1 LLAVE
6 EFKELLATV
15 ADPAST
21 DQLPTPTAGTFAER
35 VTAVAHI
42 VKFWPAL
49 AVVGTWSRWKA
60 TVDVDAGHTPFVIDH
75 SKTFVPTLRL
85 LAVEEF
91 DEVLATVA
99 DPAITD
105 QLPTPTMG
113 AFAESVTAVAQ
124 TVRLWPAL
132 AVVGTWSRWIATVD
146 VDVAHTPFVIDH
158 SKTFVPTLRLFAME
172 GLDELVA
179 TDADPV
185 STDQIPI
192 PTTGVFAERVT
203 AVAHTVRFW
212 PALATVGAWS
222 RWMAIVDIDTGHTPF
237 VIDHSKTFV
246 PTIRLFAVEVFNE
259 LLVTVADPVSTDQ
272 LPTPTTGALAERVTA
287 VAQTVRFWPAFALV
301 GSWSRWIAT
310 VDEDAAHTP
319 FVTDHTKTFVPTF
332 RLFAVEELNE
342 LVDTDADPA
351 STDQLPIPTTGAFAE
366 SVTAVAQTVRFWPAL
381 ATLGSWS
388 RWIATVDEDAA
399 HAPFVIDHTKTFVP
413 TFRLFAVEELDELVA
428 TDADPAST
436 DQLPAPTRG
445 EFADSVTAVAHTVR
459 FWPALARVGTWSR
472 WIATVEV
479 DAGHTPFV
487 IDHSKI
493 FVPTIKL
500 FAAEKFDELFATVA
514 DPESTDQLPTPTPGA
529 FAESVTAVAQT
540 VRFWPALAV
549 VGIWSRW
556 MTTVELDT
564 GHIPFAIDHSKI
576 FVPTLRLFAAEE
588 FDELFTTAADPACT
602 AQLPIPTVGVF
613 AESVTA
619 VAHTV
624 RLGPALATL
633 GSWSR
638 WMATVEVDAAQTPF
652 VMDHWKVFNPVVRF
666 NRVVMC
672 DVGFEIV
679 AEPFTAVHKP
689 VPVNGWFAFSVALA
703 EHTEALTP
711 AFAVV
716 GKSSLVRA
724 TVEVEEGH
732 TPFVIVHSKRFVPT
746 LRLFAVDVF
755 NELLAID
762 AEPVITDQLPT
773 PTRGGFAENVTAVAH
788 TVRFWPALAVVG
800 SWSRWIATVDVE
812 AGQTPWVID
821 HPKTFNPGVRFC
833 SAVLPEAGFEIVAD
847 PLNTDH
853 IPVPIEGWFAVRVAL
868 VAQTVVLTPALA
880 IVGNS
885 SRSIVTV
892 AVDTGHTPFVIDH
905 SRMLVPTLRLL
916 AAEIFSELFV
926 MEADPAI
933 TDQFPTPTMGVLAE
947 RVTAV
952 AHTVRFW
959 PALALVG
966 TWSRWMTMDE
976 VEAGQTPLLID
987 HSKIFVPTPR
997 LLNDVKFWELLEM
1010 LAVPEI
1016 TDQAPVP
1023 TVGIFADSVPVDA
1036 QVMYPVDAKA
1046 AVGGSSLRTRTLEVD
1061 GGQIPLTIAHW
1072 NTFDPVPNPL
1082 ARVTAAVGLLTAPL
1096 LLSTDQ
1102 LPVPT
1107 TGMLAERVAAVEQ
1120 TAKLAPADA
1129 VVGKASLKI
1138 ETVAMLTGHK
1148 LLVIVHT
1155 SRWFP
1160 GASSE
1165 TWLEGLE
1172 TAAIDALPEI
1182 TLQVPV
1188 PNTGVFADNVAP
1200 RLQTVWFAPADAIE
1214 GAVLTVSVLPT

>member
-1 LLAVE
+1 MLRLLAVE

-21 DQLPTPTAGTFAER
+21 DQLPTPTIGAFAER
-35 VTAVAHI
+35 VAVVAHTVRFWPALAIVGTWSRWIETVAVDTGHTPFAIDHSKIFGPTLRLFAVEEFDEVLAIVADPARTDQLPAPTTGAFAESVTAVAQT
-42 VKFWPAL
+42 VRFWPAL
-49 AVVGTWSRWKA
+49 AVVGTWSRWIETVAVDTGHTPLLIDHSNIFEPTIKLFAAEKFDELLVTFADPESTDQLPTPTTGAFAERVTDVAQTVKFWPALAAVGSWSRWIA
-60 TVDVDAGHTPFVIDH
+60 TVDEDAAHTPFVIDHTKTFVPTFRLFAVEEFDELFTTDADPASTDQLPTPTTGAFAESVAAVAHTVRFWPALATVGTWSRWIATVEVDAGHTPFVIDH

-91 DEVLATVA
+91 
-99 DPAITD
+99 
-105 QLPTPTMG
+105 
-113 AFAESVTAVAQ
+113 AE
-124 TVRLWPAL
+124 
-132 AVVGTWSRWIATVD
+132 
-146 VDVAHTPFVIDH
+146 
-158 SKTFVPTLRLFAME
+158 LF
-172 GLDELVA
+172 A
-179 TDADPV
+179 TDADPA
-185 STDQIPI
+185 STDQVPI
-192 PTTGVFAERVT
+192 PRTGVFAKSV
-203 AVAHTVRFW
+203 AVVAHTVRFW
-212 PALATVGAWS
+212 PALAAVGTWS
-222 RWMAIVDIDTGHTPF
+222 RWMVTVDVYAGHTPF
-237 VIDHSKTFV
+237 VIDHSNTFV
-246 PTIRLFAVEVFNE
+246 PTLRLFAVEEFDE
-259 LLVTVADPVSTDQ
+259 LFATDADPVSTDQ
-272 LPTPTTGALAERVTA
+272 LPTPTIGE
-287 VAQTVRFWPAFALV
+287 
-301 GSWSRWIAT
+301 
-310 VDEDAAHTP
+310 
-319 FVTDHTKTFVPTF
+319 
-332 RLFAVEELNE
+332 
-342 LVDTDADPA
+342 
-351 STDQLPIPTTGAFAE
+351 FAE
-366 SVTAVAQTVRFWPAL
+366 SVTAVAQTVKFW
-381 ATLGSWS
+381 
-388 RWIATVDEDAA
+388 
-399 HAPFVIDHTKTFVP
+399 
-413 TFRLFAVEELDELVA
+413 
-428 TDADPAST
+428 
-436 DQLPAPTRG
+436 
-445 EFADSVTAVAHTVR
+445 
-459 FWPALARVGTWSR
+459 
-472 WIATVEV
+472 
-479 DAGHTPFV
+479 
-487 IDHSKI
+487 
-493 FVPTIKL
+493 
-500 FAAEKFDELFATVA
+500 
-514 DPESTDQLPTPTPGA
+514 
-529 FAESVTAVAQT
+529 
-540 VRFWPALAV
+540 
-549 VGIWSRW
+549 
-556 MTTVELDT
+556 
-564 GHIPFAIDHSKI
+564 
-576 FVPTLRLFAAEE
+576 
-588 FDELFTTAADPACT
+588 
-602 AQLPIPTVGVF
+602 
-613 AESVTA
+613 
-619 VAHTV
+619 
-624 RLGPALATL
+624 PALATL

-652 VMDHWKVFNPVVRF
+652 VMDHWKIFNPVVRF
-666 NRVVMC
+666 NRVVIFE
-672 DVGFEIV
+672 VGFEIV
-679 AEPFTAVHKP
+679 AEPFTIVHKP

-880 IVGNS
+880 TVGNS

-916 AAEIFSELFV
+916 AAEIFSELFA

-966 TWSRWMTMDE
+966 TWSRWMTTDE

-997 LLNDVKFWELLEM
+997 LLNDVEFWELLEM
-1010 LAVPEI
+1010 LAVPDM

-1082 ARVTAAVGLLTAPL
+1082 ARVTAAVGLLTTPL

-1160 GASSE
+1160 GVSSE

-1172 TAAIDALPEI
+1172 TAATDALPEI

-1200 RLQTVWFAPADAIE
+1200 RLQTVWFAPADAID